1 MCCFGYGTP
10 TQGSSANDLRDGQR
24 IVGNKNN
31 RKRKERMW
39 PTLNG
44 SVHNFIGRAESIV
57 PEINKVY
64 KRNYWSKCF
73 YAGGE
78 YLTLFF
84 LRLHDELGA

>member
-1 MCCFGYGTP
+1 MYMRVCMYVCCFGHGTP

-44 SVHNFIGRAESIV
+44 SVHNFIGRAESIIPEVNKLNGIAGQNVSV
-57 PEINKVY
+57 P
-64 KRNYWSKCF
+64 
-73 YAGGE
+73 GE
-78 YLTLFF
+78 SI
-84 LRLHDELGA
+84 